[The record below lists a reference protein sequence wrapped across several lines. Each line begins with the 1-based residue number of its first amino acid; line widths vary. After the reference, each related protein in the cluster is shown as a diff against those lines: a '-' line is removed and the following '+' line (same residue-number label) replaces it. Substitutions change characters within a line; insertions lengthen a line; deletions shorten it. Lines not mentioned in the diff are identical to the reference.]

1 MNQKNNSNTSW
12 PYIPECIVENEKLP
26 GCIPDDQRI
35 GLQSRIALTIDLPV
49 SLFEFDSDRRI
60 KRLDPPHLH
69 FHVMCRYCRKRRLP
83 KDEYSNEDEYSK
95 FCSRSEMQYV
105 ALINMTDIKE
115 FTEVKILA
123 NYEQSDKIE
132 NSWSDEDIKPQY
144 KTVGDRSYIEYRC
157 PTVGFVKAVFPI
169 IIEGKI
175 LGVLMT
181 GQINMD
187 NELHNRLKKDDF
199 YKDKLTDRD
208 HDLITVDERM
218 KFYTQSDYDKKIK
231 AIIGIVKLVEKE
243 LQESIEKKRNDIVM
257 AHIGSIVSKF
267 KSALN
272 QPQDMSIE
280 SIGDT
285 FWKAVRKL
293 VENIVQAF
301 KFSYYIIY
309 ADDAP
314 FPVSEDALTKKICYS
329 EREEIQKSFPENIPK
344 DKLKTI
350 RETCIVSSKDDAE
363 DVASILSISRETLR
377 DDFRLVLIES
387 PGGGGAILIVVG
399 YSEACPI
406 DHEINRP
413 GGVLSEGFK
422 HVNNALSLAYTAM
435 MSRRNAAV
443 YTLYMRYQNHE
454 IGQLATGIDGI
465 RHHYIDAMIDDPK
478 KKLTPGNWNDIRN
491 DFNGFTH
498 QIAIIHDT
506 SKSQFIFDKDYK
518 PLMKYIE
525 PYGQLLYK
533 WRNSFLRR
541 CEEKQ
546 VRIPSLWSGFDREKC
561 PPIRGNFELLEQ
573 IVYNLIT
580 NAIKYSHRG
589 SNIHIEWKD
598 DPSEEKYTVF
608 TVTDYGCS
616 IANIDIYGIY
626 IKSTQLSGSGFGLYI
641 AKKVAQ
647 LHGGDLSD
655 NREADP
661 VSKFNIP
668 LLAALEYVVMD
679 NPANIYKIG
688 EDDWARYREEI
699 QRLRNEG
706 LLKEIVAM
714 RPDKRPL
721 YIPSPMGSNSPLAVK
736 TISFKRLKKLIKD
749 ATYKVVFTA
758 RIPRI

>member
-12 PYIPECIVENEKLP
+12 PYIPECIVEKEELP

-35 GLQSRIALTIDLPV
+35 GLQSRIAISIDLPV
-49 SLFEFDSDRRI
+49 SLFEFDSKRKI
-60 KRLDPPHLH
+60 KRLEPPHLH

-83 KDEYSNEDEYSK
+83 ENEYSK
-95 FCSRSEMQYV
+95 FCSQSEEYYA

-115 FTEVKILA
+115 FTAARVLA
-123 NYEQSDKIE
+123 NYKQSATIK
-132 NSWSDEDIKPQY
+132 NLWSDEDMSPKY
-144 KTVGDRSYIEYRC
+144 KTMEDRNYIEYRC
-157 PTVGFVKAVFPI
+157 PTVGFVKVVFPI
-169 IIEGKI
+169 IIEGEI

-187 NELHNRLKKDDF
+187 DELQNRMKKDCF
-199 YKDKLTDRD
+199 YKNGLEKRNWG
-208 HDLITVDERM
+208 LITVDERM
-218 KFYTQSDYDKKIK
+218 KLYTQSDYDKKIK
-231 AIIGIVKLVEKE
+231 DIIGIVKLVEKE
-243 LQESIEKKRNDIVM
+243 LQDSIEKKRNNIVM
-257 AHIGSIVSKF
+257 SHIGSIVSKF
-267 KSALN
+267 ESAIN
-272 QPQDMSIE
+272 QPQDMNIE

-285 FWKAVRKL
+285 FWKAVREL

-314 FPVSEDALTKKICYS
+314 FPVSEDALAKKICYS

-350 RETCIVSSKDDAE
+350 HETLILSSKSKNDAE
-363 DVASILSISRETLR
+363 GVSNILGIPRETLR
-377 DDFRLVLIES
+377 DDFRLVRIKS
-387 PGGGGAILIVVG
+387 PGGGGAIMIAVG

-406 DHEINRP
+406 DHEINNP
-413 GGVLSEGFK
+413 NGVLSESFK
-422 HVNNALSLAYTAM
+422 QVNNALSLAYTAM
-435 MSRRNAAV
+435 MTRRNAAI

-454 IGQLATGIDGI
+454 IGQLSTGIDGI
-465 RHHYIDAMIDDPK
+465 RHHYIDAMIANPK
-478 KKLTPGNWNDIRN
+478 KKLTPDNWKDIRD
-491 DFNGFTH
+491 DFDDFTH

-506 SKSQFIFDKDYK
+506 SKSQFIFDRDYK
-518 PLMKYIE
+518 PLMKNIK

-546 VRIPSLWSGFDREKC
+546 VRIPSLWSGFDMEEC
-561 PPIRGNFELLEQ
+561 HPIRGNFELLEQ

-608 TVTDYGCS
+608 TVTNYGYR

-626 IKSTQLSGSGFGLYI
+626 EKGTQLCGSGLGLYI

-647 LHGGDLSD
+647 LHGGDLYD

-661 VSKFNIP
+661 VSEFNIP
-668 LLAALEYVVMD
+668 LLAALEYAVMD
-679 NPANIYKIG
+679 NPTNIDKIG
-688 EDDWARYREEI
+688 KDDWATYSEEI

-706 LLKEIVAM
+706 LLKDIVAM
-714 RPDKRPL
+714 RQDKIPL
-721 YIPSPMGSNSPLAVK
+721 YIPSPRGSDSPLAVK
-736 TISFKRLKKLIKD
+736 TISLSRLRKSIRD
-749 ATYKVVFTA
+749 ATYKVVFSA